1 MLDKDLIIVGSSARG
16 ISMVLGTKCRKGF
29 FQLNCFVCCKR
40 LGNHFVSFRSLGF
53 IYKAGRKP
61 IS

>member
-1 MLDKDLIIVGSSARG
+1 LARG
-16 ISMVLGTKCRKGF
+16 ISMVSGTKCRKGF
-29 FQLNCFVCCKR
+29 FQVNCFVCCKR

-53 IYKAGRKP
+53 IYKAGQKP